1 MVVQPQTAPRGRHG
15 APHPRF
21 CPAGTGRIHLF
32 NPHLADSLG
41 IPWFSLSPLVIAFQQ
56 DSRCQRAWASV
67 ASLNLFL
74 SHAGFRVVSAFGSI
88 AHPLCG
94 RCAAGWGTWVQ
105 SLLPPPTQH
114 LPGEKEA
121 AGPGQCKLQA
131 ECGVGGGNR
140 INHCK
145 ALRRASRLG
154 RDTEQINKDF
164 PEHEGINQA
173 WRKAWGWRQRH
184 CSWGD

>member
-1 MVVQPQTAPRGRHG
+1 MGRMLDPT
-15 APHPRF
+15 APHPVETCGPKGEVERV
-21 CPAGTGRIHLF
+21 
-32 NPHLADSLG
+32 
-41 IPWFSLSPLVIAFQQ
+41 LSV
-56 DSRCQRAWASV
+56 
-67 ASLNLFL
+67 
-74 SHAGFRVVSAFGSI
+74 
-88 AHPLCG
+88 
-94 RCAAGWGTWVQ
+94 
-105 SLLPPPTQH
+105 
-114 LPGEKEA
+114 
-121 AGPGQCKLQA
+121 
-131 ECGVGGGNR
+131 VGGGNR